1 MPNNDTHLVV
11 THAETPT
18 TPPPRPAGIAWAAFR
33 SRLGQAIQAQE
44 AVLIRYTPVTHSKK
58 RAVLAKNEWVI
69 PLSIQTR
76 NGVEVLFAKDG
87 KTGGLKSFV
96 LSRISAIRLS
106 QTAPDVTP
114 IQRGE
119 G

>member
-11 THAETPT
+11 TPAETPT
-18 TPPPRPAGIAWAAFR
+18 IPPPRPAGIAWAAFR
-33 SRLGQAIQAQE
+33 SRLDRAIQAQE

-58 RAVLAKNEWVI
+58 RTVLAKNEWII
-69 PLSIQTR
+69 PLSIQIR
-76 NGVEVLFAKDG
+76 NGIEVLFAKDG

-106 QTAPDVTP
+106 NTVPDIVP

-119 G
+119 